1 MTWREPQP
9 DDVTMTTEDVEG
21 EPDTI
26 DDEFAKPDAPEQP
39 YEDDDASDTR

>member
-9 DDVTMTTEDVEG
+9 GDVPPLWDDLPPDEREG

-26 DDEFAKPDAPEQP
+26 DDEFAKDDVPDQT
-39 YEDDDASDTR
+39 YEDDV